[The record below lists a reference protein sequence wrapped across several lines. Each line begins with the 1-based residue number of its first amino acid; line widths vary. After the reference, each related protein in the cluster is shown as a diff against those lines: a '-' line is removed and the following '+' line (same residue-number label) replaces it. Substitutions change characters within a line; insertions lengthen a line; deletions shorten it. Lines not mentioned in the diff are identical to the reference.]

1 MFGQNGYSFDVLIT
15 GVGIAHTSFELGRR
29 LTGNLYEMAVNVGV
43 AGSFSR
49 SLKLGEVVE
58 VVTEQY
64 GDLGVEEIDGS
75 FTDIFSLKLMAE
87 NEKPFTKGKLINKT
101 PVGLSSIKTVR
112 GLTVQK
118 VHGEVKSIEAIKKLY
133 AVDVETMEGAS
144 FFQACLIMEVPFV
157 QWRAISNYVA
167 PRDKSTWQLKEA
179 IENLNAHLIAVFE
192 KRKV

>member
-15 GVGIAHTSFELGRR
+15 GLGIAHTSFELGRR
-29 LTGNLYEMAVNVGV
+29 LIGNLYEMAVNVGV

-64 GDLGVEEIDGS
+64 GDLGVEEVDGS

-87 NEKPFTKGKLINKT
+87 NEKPFIKGKLINKT
-101 PVGLSSIKTVR
+101 PVGLSGIKTAR

-133 AVDVETMEGAS
+133 AVDVETMEGAA
-144 FFQACLIMEVPFV
+144 FFQACLIMQVPFV